1 MIAVPDDIDPWGAA
15 AIDDYEHLFSAFGI
29 KPFAPFKDRFA
40 DNRYVRRGLI
50 FGHRDFDKIINAV
63 DAKNPW
69 AMMTGL
75 MPSGRFHF
83 GHKMVADEI
92 IWFQRLGGEIFVCAA
107 DMESWLMRD
116 IPFKEGRRIAA
127 EEYLA
132 NYIALGLKPDKDFT
146 FWFQSDYL
154 TPYYRLRD
162 MASKRVTFNEMAA
175 IYGDLSPGKIT
186 SVLTQVADIL
196 HPQLPELGGP
206 KPVVV
211 PVGADQDPH
220 IRLTRDIA
228 SRLSAERPQEKF
240 QKDGRDKIRV
250 YPDFPCVPPA
260 GTYHKFMRGLTGDK
274 MSSSDPAT
282 HIALL
287 DDPEAAAKKVM
298 RAKTGGR
305 DTVEEQKKLGG
316 VPEACVV
323 YDFYVYH
330 LIDDDDELTDVY
342 RECTG
347 GERVCGD
354 CKRQCADL
362 VKAFLARHQK
372 KIPAARKKAEEIVE
386 DAP

>member
-1 MIAVPDDIDPWGAA
+1 MIAVAADIDPWGAA
-15 AIDDYEHLFSAFGI
+15 SIDDYEHLFSAFGI
-29 KPFAPFKDRFA
+29 KPFTPFRDRFA
-40 DNRYVRRGLI
+40 GNRYVRRGLI
-50 FGHRDFDKIINAV
+50 FGHRDFDKIV
-63 DAKNPW
+63 DAIDENTPW

-116 IPFKEGRRIAA
+116 ISFAEGRRIAV
-127 EEYLA
+127 EEYLT
-132 NYIALGLKPDKDFT
+132 NYIALGLEPDKKFH
-146 FWFQSDYL
+146 FWFQSDYM

-162 MASKRVTFNEMAA
+162 MASKRVTFNEMQA
-175 IYGDLSPGKIT
+175 IYGELSPGKIT

-196 HPQLPELGGP
+196 HPQLPEKGGP

-228 SRLSAERPQEKF
+228 SRLAATRE
-240 QKDGRDKIRV
+240 DGNQ
-250 YPDFPCVPPA
+250 DFPCLPPA

-287 DDPEAAAKKVM
+287 EDPDEAAKKVM

-305 DTVEEQKKLGG
+305 DTVEEQREKGG
-316 VPEACVV
+316 TPEDCVV
-323 YDFYVYH
+323 YDLYVYH
-330 LIDDDDELTDVY
+330 LIDDDKELTGVY

-362 VKAFLARHQK
+362 VKAFLADHQK
-372 KIPAARKKAEEIVE
+372 NIPAARKKAEKILK
-386 DAP
+386 DAL